1 MNDPALEPQIY
12 ILDTGGQ
19 YTHLIARKVREL
31 GVYAEVVSSETEAA
45 RFAKAKGLIISGGP
59 ASVYEQGSPH
69 IDQAVLTEGVPMLG
83 ICYGQQLMAFQ
94 LDGQVRQGSK
104 GEYGLAHLAIAGA
117 SPLFRDVAN
126 HQQVWMSHRDTVFAP
141 PTGFSVLAQTDTC
154 AIAAI
159 GNEST
164 RQFGVQFHP
173 EVVHTTEGRKILKN
187 FVFAICGCTEDWQ
200 PASRIPVVEQ
210 QIRDIAGDRNIFFF
224 VSGGVDSTVAYT
236 LCLRALGEARVHGA
250 YVDTGMMREGETEF
264 VRGIFDS
271 LGARHFRIELAQE
284 DFLEALEGVVEPER
298 KRKIIGEKFVE
309 IQEAVLESGPYL
321 DGHWILGQGTIYP
334 DTIES
339 GGTAKADLIK
349 THHNRVKEILEMIEQ
364 GRVVEPLR
372 ELFKDEVREVGRLL
386 GIPKAAL
393 QRHPFPGPGL
403 AVRVLGPVSEER
415 LRILRAADTILLE
428 ELRRTGHYGKIW
440 QAFVVLLPVR
450 SVGVMGDARSYEN
463 VAAVRCVTSTDGMT
477 ADWYPMPPEV
487 LAVIS
492 NRIINEVRGINRV
505 TYDISSKPP
514 ATIEWE

>member
-1 MNDPALEPQIY
+1 
-12 ILDTGGQ
+12 
-19 YTHLIARKVREL
+19 
-31 GVYAEVVSSETEAA
+31 
-45 RFAKAKGLIISGGP
+45 
-59 ASVYEQGSPH
+59 
-69 IDQAVLTEGVPMLG
+69 
-83 ICYGQQLMAFQ
+83 
-94 LDGQVRQGSK
+94 
-104 GEYGLAHLAIAGA
+104 
-117 SPLFRDVAN
+117 
-126 HQQVWMSHRDTVFAP
+126 
-141 PTGFSVLAQTDTC
+141 
-154 AIAAI
+154 
-159 GNEST
+159 
-164 RQFGVQFHP
+164 
-173 EVVHTTEGRKILKN
+173 LKN
-187 FVFAICGCTEDWQ
+187 FLFGVCKAKKDWKMKDFIGQTLEAVKTEVGDRRVICG
-200 PASRIPVVEQ
+200 
-210 QIRDIAGDRNIFFF
+210 
-224 VSGGVDSTVAYT
+224 VSGGVDSTVMAI
-236 LCLRALGEARVHGA
+236 LLAKALGRKAVPVFIDNGLL
-250 YVDTGMMREGETEF
+250 
-264 VRGIFDS
+264 RGNEVAEVKALFS
-271 LGARHFRIELAQE
+271 ELGVTLKVVKAEKQFLA
-284 DFLEALEGVVEPER
+284 ALEGIADPEE
-298 KRKIIGEKFVE
+298 KRRRIGRVFVE
-309 IQEAVLESGPYL
+309 TFMPFIGPRDML
-321 DGHWILGQGTIYP
+321 AQGTLYP
-334 DTIES
+334 DVIES
-339 GGTAKADLIK
+339 VSTKGPSATIK